1 MEYIDLNNEL
11 SKRMEKAQTELEGIQ
26 TQLDN
31 WRKNGF
37 FYRLTHRRELRELIE
52 SRDGAAD
59 TIDSI
64 MQEQSDLS
72 RRIDI
77 YQENQFNTRNE
88 LLSKVT
94 EEITQHAREEGLY
107 LSKDFEVVNFSDL
120 EAPEKNP
127 QFDDYSWGIIHGDGH
142 PEYFQAESIQDL
154 IDKAVEY
161 GDMIPV
167 SLENQEKIIAEI
179 KTAYH
184 FDKDERVS
192 LQNSDHGLQ
201 VVVSE
206 VDEFRQGNHLLN
218 KKITYDELAK
228 HIEAFEENDYTFDGK
243 RMYPAET
250 EYDKGLERS
259 LEAAKEELS
268 QKGLYLSN
276 DIYVSQSGPT
286 FDDYALT
293 MDYQVVSYH
302 GDRLDSIPTKDNIL
316 AFAEENKIITRINPE
331 EQKILEEELNK
342 VTFGSDEVPF
352 SYSTLVGDLAEV
364 KEGPFF
370 RLFDDTD
377 NCFDTLSY
385 NAKEDSWNGDK
396 YGFKVD
402 NPVSSLKEKYQ
413 DLALEITR
421 SEHEKHVHK
430 ELKEIA
436 QKMGKSVP
444 EKNFPTV
451 DIAPYVH
458 KVEDLDMDSNVR
470 FLVQNEVDGKTEIF
484 HHKSVNELFEQMDDI
499 GLVDKLTIRNEVE
512 KSHPVEEQELNEPEL
527 EI

>member
-26 TQLDN
+26 TQLDD

-37 FYRLTHRRELRELIE
+37 FYRLTHRRELRELTE
-52 SRDGAAD
+52 SRDGA
-59 TIDSI
+59 TKGIDSI

-72 RRIDI
+72 RRMDI
-77 YQENQFNTRNE
+77 YQENQINASSE
-88 LLSKVT
+88 LLSEVT
-94 EEITQHAREEGLY
+94 EEIMQHAREEGIY

-167 SLENQEKIIAEI
+167 SLENQERIIAEI
-179 KTAYH
+179 ETAYH

-206 VDEFRQGNHLLN
+206 VDEFRQGNPLLN
-218 KKITYDELAK
+218 KKMAYDELIK
-228 HIEAFEENDYTFDGK
+228 QIEAFEDTDYTFEGK
-243 RMYPAET
+243 RIYPVET
-250 EYDKGLERS
+250 ELTKGLEKN
-259 LEAAKEELS
+259 LKAAKAELS
-268 QKGLYLSN
+268 QKGLYLSS

-293 MDYQVVSYH
+293 MDYQVVTYH
-302 GDRLDSIPTKDNIL
+302 GNRLETIPTRSDIL

-402 NPVSSLKEKYQ
+402 NPVPSLKEKYQ
-413 DLALEITR
+413 DLAIEMIR
-421 SEHEKHVHK
+421 SDYEKQVHQ

-436 QKMGKSVP
+436 QKMGKSVL
-444 EKNFPTV
+444 EENLPTV

-458 KVEDLDMDSNVR
+458 KVEDFDMNSDTR
-470 FLVQNEVDGKTEIF
+470 FILKNEKDGKMEIF
-484 HHKSVNELFEQMDDI
+484 HSKSANELFEQLADN
-499 GLVDKLTIRNEVE
+499 GLVDSLESKKMKEKEEVQGTQTE
-512 KSHPVEEQELNEPEL
+512 NEL
-527 EI
+527 ELEM